1 MKRLSRDAFD
11 RARQFLRTESRPLER
26 ALFEVH
32 FEATSAARVAEELA
46 TFQNE
51 DGGFG
56 KALEPDL
63 RTPSSSALSTSI
75 GLRILKDLRCP
86 AGLAMVRRAV
96 QYLLNTFDDAT
107 RVWRVAP
114 RDANDHPHAP
124 WWHEE
129 NGSLAR
135 TFDNYVINP
144 RAELMG
150 LLHHYAVLV
159 PDDWLFDVTEDTV
172 AAIEAM
178 EPLGTGGGDDL
189 SCAIRLAETGKV
201 PDHFRERLVNRI
213 RAAVPTVVCRD
224 AKAWNT
230 YCITPL
236 KLAQSPQSLAA
247 DLLWDDLQQNLDF
260 VIEQQNQ
267 NGCWEPVWSWGEC
280 YPEAWELARQEW
292 RGWLT
297 LDNLLV
303 LGAFGRIE
311 P

>member
-1 MKRLSRDAFD
+1 V
-11 RARQFLRTESRPLER
+11 E
-26 ALFEVH
+26 
-32 FEATSAARVAEELA
+32 RVAGELA
-46 TFQNE
+46 AFQNE

-63 RTPSSSALSTSI
+63 RTPSSSALATSI

-86 AGLAMVRRAV
+86 AGHAMVRRAV
-96 QYLLNTFDDAT
+96 RYLLNTFDDAA

-114 RDANDHPHAP
+114 HDTNDHPHAP

-135 TFDNYVINP
+135 TFDGYVINP
-144 RAELMG
+144 RAEIMG

-172 AAIEAM
+172 TAIESM

-189 SCAIRLAETGKV
+189 ACAIRLAETDKV
-201 PDHFRERLVNRI
+201 PPHFRERLVSRI
-213 RAAVPTVVCRD
+213 RAVVPTVVRRD

-247 DLLWDDLQQNLDF
+247 DLIWDALQQNLDF
-260 VIEQQNQ
+260 VVEQQNQ
-267 NGCWEPVWSWGEC
+267 SGCWEPVWSWGER
-280 YPEAWELARQEW
+280 YPEAWEQARQEW
-292 RGWLT
+292 RGCLT
-297 LDNLLV
+297 LDNLRV
-303 LGAFGRIE
+303 LLAFGRIE
-311 P
+311 PESFAT